1 MYRRLLIVSAALGVA
16 AAANAQNS
24 DPKTYLGGTVGV
36 YMPTNSLIKER
47 LGNSTVTFGLG
58 NVGDMPADARKIA
71 SDFDFIS
78 ASKDGN
84 RLFIGS
90 LTFGYTRRL
99 GSSLYSTTVPYV
111 KLFAGPSYFDY
122 AVDTVGGRTSGK
134 RFGLNYGAEA
144 GLLFVNRVKLSARY
158 MGLSEQKGLDFSGFI
173 LSATV
178 NILGL

>member
-1 MYRRLLIVSAALGVA
+1 MMRRLLIVSAALGVTA
-16 AAANAQNS
+16 AAHAQYS
-24 DPKTYLGGTVGV
+24 DPKTYLGGSVGI
-36 YMPTNSLIKER
+36 YMPTNSMIRDR

-58 NVGDMPADARKIA
+58 NVGDLPNEAKRIA
-71 SDFDFIS
+71 SDFDFIT

-84 RLFIGS
+84 RLFVGS

-99 GSSLYSTTVPYV
+99 GSSLYKTTVPYV

-122 AVDTVGGRTSGK
+122 AVDTTGGRLSGK
-134 RFGLNYGAEA
+134 KIGLNYGAEA